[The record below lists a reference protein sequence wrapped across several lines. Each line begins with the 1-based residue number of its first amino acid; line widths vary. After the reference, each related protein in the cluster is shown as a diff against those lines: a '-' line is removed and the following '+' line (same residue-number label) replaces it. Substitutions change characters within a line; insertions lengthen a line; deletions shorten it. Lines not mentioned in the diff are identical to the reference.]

1 MYLPK
6 QFQQSD
12 LQVLQALIRS
22 KPLANVV
29 TLSSQGL
36 NANPLPLYFTEKSG
50 VPVLQ
55 GHVARSNSLWRDFDA
70 SVEALAI
77 FQGVDAYISPSLY
90 PSKAEHGK
98 VVPTWNYIALHV
110 YGSLRVIDDP
120 VWLHTFLDKLTTQQE
135 ANFANPWQIAD
146 APADYI
152 EKMLKAIVGIELEIT
167 RWEGKWKL
175 SQNKSDAEY
184 QGVAD
189 GLAQQDYSHAQL
201 MAALMKQQVS

>member
-1 MYLPK
+1 
-6 QFQQSD
+6 
-12 LQVLQALIRS
+12 
-22 KPLANVV
+22 
-29 TLSSQGL
+29 
-36 NANPLPLYFTEKSG
+36 
-50 VPVLQ
+50 
-55 GHVARSNSLWRDFDA
+55 
-70 SVEALAI
+70 VEALAI
-77 FQGVDAYISPSLY
+77 FQGVDAYISPSFY

-110 YGSLRVIDDP
+110 YGSLRVVDDP
-120 VWLHTFLDKLTTQQE
+120 VWLRTFLDKLTTQQE
-135 ANFANPWQIAD
+135 ANFANSWQIAD

-152 EKMLKAIVGIELEIT
+152 DKMLKAIVGIELEII

-189 GLAQQDYSHAQL
+189 GLAQQGYSHAQL

>member
-6 QFQQSD
+6 QFEQSD

-50 VPVLQ
+50 MPVLQ

-77 FQGVDAYISPSLY
+77 FQGVDAYISPSFY

-110 YGSLRVIDDP
+110 YGSLRVVDDP
-120 VWLHTFLDKLTTQQE
+120 VWLRTFLDKLTTQQE
-135 ANFANPWQIAD
+135 ANFANSWQIAD

-152 EKMLKAIVGIELEIT
+152 DKMLKAIVGIELEII

-189 GLAQQDYSHAQL
+189 GLAQQGYSHAQL